1 MIVVGT
7 VARAEVA
14 APVASIRLRDAAQ
27 VSAHTD
33 DDEPLLLLATLGV
46 SGRVAHGRSDGIVL
60 LGAGNHLGSS
70 SADEDG
76 LGSPLHDEVLTLANW
91 AEVDLDNTG
100 SPDVLGGPETVEELG
115 ADDADQGGE
124 DDAGGGGHEV
134 DPGTAVGMVQGQSI
148 GAEVEVALRHGGIRH
163 GGVLSPAD
171 RSVILRGV
179 LGDGDNRRL
188 LGVGPDISSHQV
200 CTCSQFALRHVG
212 LARES
217 WLPNGIVVDVPVLA
231 DAVSLMGIA
240 GVGADEVLGVVDNGE
255 LGGLGQLLRVLSRGL
270 EDELVQVQGLLR
282 GRSVEV
288 GVDQVHIDGLSQAG
302 RGSRHSSAEGR
313 LALACGQPRE
323 HLEVRGCRGGGGTRL
338 RGSLGG
344 IYSLSL
350 QA

>member
-76 LGSPLHDEVLTLANW
+76 LGSPLHDEVLTLTDR
-91 AEVDLDNTG
+91 AEVDLDDTG
-100 SPDVLGGPETVEELG
+100 GPNILGGPETVEELG
-115 ADDADQGGE
+115 ADDADQGGKH
-124 DDAGGGGHEV
+124 DAGGGGHEV
-134 DPGTAVGMVQGQSI
+134 DPGTTVSVVQGQSV
-148 GAEVEVALRHGGIRH
+148 GAEVEVALRHGGIGH
-163 GGVLSPAD
+163 GGVLSPTN
-171 RSVILRGV
+171 RSVVLRRV
-179 LGDGDNRRL
+179 LGDGHDGRL
-188 LGVGPDISSHQV
+188 LGIGPDIGTHQV
-200 CTCSQFALRHVG
+200 GTCCQLALGHIR

-217 WLPNGIVVDVPVLA
+217 RFTHRIVVDVPVLA

-240 GVGADEVLGVVDNGE
+240 GVRADEVLGVMHNWELGRLGE
-255 LGGLGQLLRVLSRGL
+255 LLRMLRRGL

-302 RGSRHSSAEGR
+302 RRRRHSAAESR
-313 LALACGQPRE
+313 LALASC
-323 HLEVRGCRGGGGTRL
+323 
-338 RGSLGG
+338 
-344 IYSLSL
+344 
-350 QA
+350 